1 MLRHHADLTI
11 SIGAAVDRI
20 LDHPMDGGVGWSAP
34 DDITIGA
41 SGRQIQTMLQEPEQS
56 LPCAAELGHLVKDED
71 DGLLHAPIGILL
83 QCVAGLHKANRGR
96 DDQLT
101 ASGLLASG
109 GQ

>member
-1 MLRHHADLTI
+1 MLRHHASLTI

-20 LDHPMDGGVGWSAP
+20 LDHPMDGGIGRPAP

-56 LPCAAELGHLVKDED
+56 LPCAAELGHLAKDED

-101 ASGLLASG
+101 ASGLLVSG